1 MKEESCNLGIEK
13 EKLTPERRLGNPRYI
28 IFLFEFRYDKIVSY
42 IEDVAP
48 RDTIAILGKAVWHIK
63 YTIN

>member
-48 RDTIAILGKAVWHIK
+48 RDTR
-63 YTIN
+63 